1 MERLTARE
9 RAEWGEEVGRGG
21 VPAGRHRSKCQP
33 TACKLES
40 GSWGRTGQTPADL
53 LLLALGFC

>member
-40 GSWGRTGQTPADL
+40 GSRGRTGEVARL
-53 LLLALGFC
+53 LLTSKP

>member
-9 RAEWGEEVGRGG
+9 KAEWGEEVGRGG

-33 TACKLES
+33 TACELES
-40 GSWGRTGQTPADL
+40 GSWGRTGERWPDSR
-53 LLLALGFC
+53 

>member
-9 RAEWGEEVGRGG
+9 RAEGGEEVGRGG

-33 TACKLES
+33 TACELES
-40 GSWGRTGQTPADL
+40 GSWGRTGEVARL
-53 LLLALGFC
+53 LLTSSKP